1 MHKHAANF
9 IISALSLQSCADLN
23 ESFLTLQHQILLLC
37 RIFNSPELY
46 WFTKG
51 IVWLWQSA
59 TLLPVPELNGNMEHF
74 LFHRWRC
81 SSQKVADLMQ
91 VTLDSRTLWWGS
103 VIYIRCLV
111 EVLRMV
117 YFLHGSKVQT
127 TNLWKRTGPK
137 KPKFDPVAANTRDH
151 TPLLRRTLKWL
162 WHSFQSE
169 S

>member
-74 LFHRWRC
+74 WFHINTILYPSWKLVQSDCLPLKLDQSNCLF
-81 SSQKVADLMQ
+81 
-91 VTLDSRTLWWGS
+91 WGDFVWAPAAIS
-103 VIYIRCLV
+103 LKIYFFCQRSKGTSIMYLQAILV
-111 EVLRMV
+111 PVL
-117 YFLHGSKVQT
+117 
-127 TNLWKRTGPK
+127 TNLTLNHLKIGCREG
-137 KPKFDPVAANTRDH
+137 
-151 TPLLRRTLKWL
+151 PLLW
-162 WHSFQSE
+162 
-169 S
+169 